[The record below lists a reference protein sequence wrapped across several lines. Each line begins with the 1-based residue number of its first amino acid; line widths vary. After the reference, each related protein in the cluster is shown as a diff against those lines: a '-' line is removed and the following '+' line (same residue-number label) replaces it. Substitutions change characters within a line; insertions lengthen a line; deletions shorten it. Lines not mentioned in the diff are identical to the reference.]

1 MQEAEAVPI
10 ATETPSLD
18 GPPTPAVP
26 SEADYPESDG
36 RPMAE
41 TPWHWRVMVDATDP
55 LREFFAGRPDVY
67 VGSNMMMYYVENDN
81 HTSVSADVFVT
92 FGVPKLPERRVWRTW
107 EEGGKFADFV
117 LEVTSRSTRR
127 KDETGKR
134 DLYAEL
140 GVREYWQ
147 FDPDGDYLDPLLKG
161 RRLDANGRYRPL
173 VLEERYGALCHESLL
188 GLELRLEGD
197 RLRFYDPARR
207 EYLLTHEEERVA
219 RVHAA
224 SERRNAEAALK
235 AAEAVLK
242 AVEADNAELRRQ
254 LRSRGD

>member
-207 EYLLTHEEERVA
+207 EYLRTHQEERGA
-219 RVHAA
+219 RAA
-224 SERRNAEAALK
+224 AEGALRATQAALRGAEARIAELERR
-235 AAEAVLK
+235 
-242 AVEADNAELRRQ
+242 RR
-254 LRSRGD
+254 S